1 MPGVQVSKSDLAHIF
16 GVDQPTID
24 HWIQRGLPYIR
35 KRLAVAGGDTMVNA
49 NSTME
54 RELIFD
60 TADAINWRLSVSN
73 LEHEW

>member
-1 MPGVQVSKSDLAHIF
+1 MPGVQVNKSDLAHIF

-35 KRLAVAGGDTMVNA
+35 KHLGGIPMPTI
-49 NSTME
+49 E

>member
-35 KRLAVAGGDTMVNA
+35 KRLTGGMRAATQ
-49 NSTME
+49 E
-54 RELIFD
+54 RELVFD
-60 TADAINWRLSVSN
+60 TADVINWRLSVSN

>member
-24 HWIQRGLPYIR
+24 HWIRRGLPYLR
-35 KRLAVAGGDTMVNA
+35 KRLNGVVGQ
-49 NSTME
+49 SEE

-60 TADAINWRLSVSN
+60 TADAINWRLSVTN
-73 LEHEW
+73 LEPDW

>member
-24 HWIQRGLPYIR
+24 HWIRRGLPYLR
-35 KRLAVAGGDTMVNA
+35 KRLKGVVGIPE
-49 NSTME
+49 E

-60 TADAINWRLSVSN
+60 TADAINWRLSVTN
-73 LEHEW
+73 LEPDW

>member
-35 KRLAVAGGDTMVNA
+35 KRLTGIPVAHH
-49 NSTME
+49 E
-54 RELIFD
+54 RELVFD
-60 TADAINWRLSVSN
+60 TADVINWRLSVSN
-73 LEHEW
+73 LEQG

>member
-35 KRLAVAGGDTMVNA
+35 KRLTGIPVAN
-49 NSTME
+49 NE
-54 RELIFD
+54 RELVFD
-60 TADAINWRLSVSN
+60 TADVINWRLSVSN
-73 LEHEW
+73 LEQEW

>member
-35 KRLAVAGGDTMVNA
+35 KRLAVVGSDTTINA
-49 NSTME
+49 LNSME

-73 LEHEW
+73 LEQEW